1 MCAAARVFSKSS
13 VMIIISLMIGCTWIS
28 NDVYEKAYDYHRKG
42 KIALARRDYPE
53 AQINLEQALQ
63 IWPSQMPDSSD
74 KAAVHNNLG
83 WALEAQKEP
92 EKAIKN
98 FEIGRT
104 LFRKDVSCSHPFLA
118 VLLNNYCDSR
128 MSLNDWAGAQDTC
141 FAAFTANTTRPP
153 DKILSDVPPDDI
165 AWGLFNWGVA
175 WALVTNGESYYIP
188 ISKILEPDQ
197 PVSVPMK
204 IELDPVEI
212 ADVYFQLGRL
222 SLQRDNYADSE
233 RFHQRA
239 FDIRD
244 EKLGTIH
251 VSTADSKAALGQ
263 VKLCQSR
270 IQDAEND
277 ERQAL
282 GVRQTLLETG
292 HPDIAKSYFGI
303 GLVLEAQE
311 KQQEALDF
319 YWQAFHA
326 SVSAL
331 AVSISESF
339 RQALKR
345 CAGGNNYDSPE
356 EVYIAFKKCRS
367 LTEIQKRLTAM
378 SLHGIGRTLSKYDPN
393 APTLHFEALAL
404 SVREATLG
412 SNHPLTAQSHLA
424 VGRAFEARQNFAEAE
439 IHYRRA
445 MDIAE
450 TAFGPRH
457 RVTGVTFY
465 NVGRVLRLQGRFE
478 EASRFLND
486 AQSIL
491 QGGLPPGG
499 ILTDQYVSD
508 LQGRI
513 ERGYDIDQL
522 QGPETRATIAWDSP
536 RLPRDHQS
544 LSDFLEKKKSELLL
558 VLQPGQ
564 RPEVVFKRFIN
575 MIDDPFD
582 DFKHEVHGMKLF
594 EYRVF
599 WPPGFMAGSG
609 DPCK

>member
-1 MCAAARVFSKSS
+1 
-13 VMIIISLMIGCTWIS
+13 MIMVSFMIGCTWIS
-28 NDVYEKAYDYHRKG
+28 NDVYEEAYGYHRKG

-53 AQINLEQALQ
+53 AQKNLEQALQ
-63 IWPSQMPDSSD
+63 IWPPQMADSSD

-83 WALEAQKEP
+83 WALEAQKEH

-98 FEIGRT
+98 FETGRT
-104 LFRKDVSCSHPFLA
+104 MFRKDVSCSHPFLA

-128 MSLNDWAGAQDTC
+128 MSLNEWAGAQDTC
-141 FAAFTANTTRPP
+141 FEAFTANTTRPP
-153 DKILSDVPPDDI
+153 EKILPDVPPEDI

-175 WALVTNGESYYIP
+175 WAQVTNDKSYYIP

-197 PVSVPMK
+197 PVSAPVK
-204 IELDPVEI
+204 SELDPLEI

-222 SLQRDNYADSE
+222 SLQRDEYTDSE

-239 FDIRD
+239 FDIRN

-251 VSTADSKAALGQ
+251 SSTADSKAAIGQ

-270 IQDAEND
+270 IQDAEDD

-282 GVRQTLLETG
+282 SVRQRLLEAG
-292 HPDIAKSYFGI
+292 HPDLAKSYFGI
-303 GLVLEAQE
+303 GLVLEAHE
-311 KQQEALDF
+311 KQQEALDS

-331 AVSISESF
+331 AVSTSESF
-339 RQALKR
+339 HQSLKR
-345 CAGGNNYDSPE
+345 CAGGNNPDSPE
-356 EVYIAFKKCRS
+356 QVYIAFKKCRS
-367 LTEIQKRLTAM
+367 LMEIQKRLTAM
-378 SLHGIGRTLSKYDPN
+378 SLHGIGRTLSKNDPN
-393 APTLHFEALAL
+393 APTIHFEALAL
-404 SVREATLG
+404 SLREATLG
-412 SNHPLTAQSHLA
+412 SSHPLTAQSHLA
-424 VGRAFEARQNFAEAE
+424 VGWAFEVGQKFPEAE

-445 MDIAE
+445 MEIAE
-450 TAFGPRH
+450 TSLGPRH
-457 RVTGVTFY
+457 RVTGVIFY

-486 AQSIL
+486 ARSIL

-499 ILTDQYVSD
+499 ILTDQNVID
-508 LQGRI
+508 LQRRI

-522 QGPETRATIAWDSP
+522 QGPAARATIAWDSP
-536 RLPRDHQS
+536 RLPRDHQR
-544 LSDFLEKKKSELLL
+544 LEQFLEKKKSELLL
-558 VLQPGQ
+558 ILQPGQ
-564 RPEVVFKRFIN
+564 KPEVVFKRFIN

-594 EYRVF
+594 GYRVF

-609 DPCK
+609 DACK